1 MGLFFFLGAMLGKR
15 KAQSQLTPDTVDDDK
30 PVNYGDDNIEFKDP
44 TPEELAARPVLKA
57 KRSGGQPSI
66 PDVINKVADGQLM
79 DVADKGD
86 ETKETEKT
94 EEKKEEKTEEKTED
108 KAEEKVT
115 SASLPFSFAT
125 YDWGANTTNPFASS
139 FPTSVPESIG
149 SSKKKDAAPPVEV
162 TTGEE
167 DEKNVYREPVKV
179 HELGVI
185 SKPLPD
191 DKDNEKD
198 EKSDPAPLKKGW
210 VERGRGELRLNVK
223 KDDPTKSRIIVRRAQ
238 THQLVINMPLYK
250 NITCERAAETVIR
263 LVGFNKGPDSDTLIP
278 SSYLIRQ
285 RLAEESEK
293 LLALIQKHIDAS
305 PSLSSTDAKIE
316 GEIPVEIS
324 TSDKGTTET
333 EKEVPKS
340 VEENKEEKKEDE
352 QTETPKSTEVED
364 KQEDNSKTESS

>member
-1 MGLFFFLGAMLGKR
+1 
-15 KAQSQLTPDTVDDDK
+15 
-30 PVNYGDDNIEFKDP
+30 
-44 TPEELAARPVLKA
+44 
-57 KRSGGQPSI
+57 
-66 PDVINKVADGQLM
+66 
-79 DVADKGD
+79 
-86 ETKETEKT
+86 
-94 EEKKEEKTEEKTED
+94 
-108 KAEEKVT
+108 
-115 SASLPFSFAT
+115 
-125 YDWGANTTNPFASS
+125 
-139 FPTSVPESIG
+139 
-149 SSKKKDAAPPVEV
+149 
-162 TTGEE
+162 
-167 DEKNVYREPVKV
+167 
-179 HELGVI
+179 
-185 SKPLPD
+185 
-191 DKDNEKD
+191 
-198 EKSDPAPLKKGW
+198 
-210 VERGRGELRLNVK
+210 
-223 KDDPTKSRIIVRRAQ
+223 
-238 THQLVINMPLYK
+238 MPLYK

-324 TSDKGTTET
+324 TSDKETTET